1 MTIYI
6 NSSKHIN
13 NPVRISQKD
22 NVWKTEDTIQLIRL
36 VRDETDASLRD
47 SKNFV
52 DAFMNHLNEITPK
65 MTKMRNE
72 IINSLNDL
80 NPNELVTLTNALK
93 AIMVNRTIR

>member
-1 MTIYI
+1 MAIYI
-6 NSSKHIN
+6 NSSKHLE
-13 NPVRISQKD
+13 NPIRISQKN
-22 NVWKTEDTIQLIRL
+22 NVWATENNIQFIKL

-80 NPNELVTLTNALK
+80 DPNELVTLTNALK
-93 AIMVNRTIR
+93 EIGRAHV